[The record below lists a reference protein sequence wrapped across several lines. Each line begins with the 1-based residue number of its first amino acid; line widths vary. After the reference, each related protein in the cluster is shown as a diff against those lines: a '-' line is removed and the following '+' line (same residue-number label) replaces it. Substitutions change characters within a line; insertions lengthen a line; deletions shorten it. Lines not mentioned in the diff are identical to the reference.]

1 MTDDAFLRELEA
13 CTLSERAF
21 GHHAHVRAAY
31 LYLGQSN
38 FAEALVRM
46 RRSICAYATHLGRP
60 DRYHETITL
69 AHLALIQRCIVEHG
83 DRGGWVMFARSNPDL
98 LDPDCW
104 AAFTIGISSNRAS
117 RAGCSCSLARIRI
130 AAGRPRVSTCRTH
143 RANRSGP

>member
-1 MTDDAFLRELEA
+1 MTDDEFLRELEA
-13 CTLSERAF
+13 CMLSEREF

-60 DRYHETITL
+60 HRYHETITI

-83 DRGGWVMFARSNPDL
+83 DRGGWAMFSRSNPDL
-98 LDPDCW
+98 LDPGLLGRIYDRDLLE
-104 AAFTIGISSNRAS
+104 S
-117 RAGCSCSLARIRI
+117 SLAR
-130 AAGRPRVSTCRTH
+130 RVFLFP
-143 RANRSGP
+143 RANPDRGGSSAGIDLPRP